1 MSKLSERLRRAQRG
15 STAAI
20 GFGTTAAAATKV
32 APLLLLARLSPDD
45 LPGATAAVAS
55 GADAI
60 IFVGGLPSAEVR
72 TALAEGPQIPWG
84 LASRDALPPSMEEVK
99 EASADFVII
108 SAAKGRASWM
118 NAEEGPGWGLE
129 VSLDW
134 ADSLLRTV
142 DSLPLDVVYLAE
154 ALTSDQLSV
163 EQALRLR
170 RVAQLAQRP
179 LLVPLA
185 GSWDS
190 ADLQAL
196 MATGASGV
204 VSEGDAALK
213 ELRPLL
219 DQLPPRGRRPGG
231 HMEAALLRPP
241 ETPTSAPPNEEDDD

>member
-20 GFGTTAAAATKV
+20 GFGTAAAAATKV
-32 APLLLLARLSPDD
+32 APLLLLARLSPGD

-55 GADAI
+55 GADAL

-72 TALAEGPQIPWG
+72 SALAEGPQIPWG
-84 LASRDALPPSMEEVK
+84 LTSGDALSSSIEEVK
-99 EASADFVII
+99 EASADFVIV

-118 NAEEGPGWGLE
+118 NAEKGPGWGLE

-134 ADSLLRTV
+134 ADSLLRAV

-154 ALTSDQLSV
+154 ALPSDQLSV

-179 LLVPLA
+179 LLVPLE
-185 GSWDS
+185 GSWGS

-196 MATGASGV
+196 MATGALGV
-204 VSEGDAALK
+204 VAEGDAALK

-219 DQLPPRGRRPGG
+219 DQLPARGRRPGG
-231 HMEAALLRPP
+231 HMEAALPRPP
-241 ETPTSAPPNEEDDD
+241 EALASAPPNEEDED